1 METRNIGDLTVS
13 LAGLGCNNFGRR
25 CDEAQTKAV
34 VGAALEAGINF
45 FDTADVYG
53 AGLSEQFLGKALG
66 NRRDQV
72 LIATK
77 FGHKFGGDDQKRG
90 GSARWIAE
98 AVEGSLGRLGTD
110 RIDLYQMH
118 VPDDEVPIE
127 ETLEALARLVKNG
140 KVIEIG
146 CSNFTGDQISSATD
160 TASANGFNR
169 FVSAQ
174 NHYSLL
180 VRDVEKEVLPAC
192 RTHGLGMLP
201 YFPLA
206 NGLLTGKYR
215 KGEPAPEGTRLGGL
229 PADRVGRVLNEE
241 NFAKVARLED
251 FAEANGRTILELAM
265 SWLAVQSTLASV
277 IAGAT
282 KPEQVKANA
291 RAVDWKL
298 SVEDLSAIDELV

>member
-1 METRNIGDLTVS
+1 METRSIGDLQVS

-25 CDEAQTKAV
+25 CDEAQSKIV
-34 VGAALEAGINF
+34 VDAALEAGINF

-53 AGLSEQFLGKALG
+53 DGQSEQFLGRALG
-66 NRRDQV
+66 KRRDQV

-77 FGHKFGGDDQKRG
+77 FAHTLGGDDQKRG

-118 VPDDEVPIE
+118 VPDDDVPIE
-127 ETLEALARLVKNG
+127 ETLEALTRLVKDG

-146 CSNFTGDQISSATD
+146 CSNFTGEQISSATE
-160 TASANGFNR
+160 TSNANGFSR

-174 NHYSLL
+174 NHFSLL
-180 VRDVEKEVLPAC
+180 VRDVEAEVLPAC
-192 RTHGLGMLP
+192 TTNGLGMLP

-215 KGEPAPEGTRLGGL
+215 KGEAPPEGTRLGGL
-229 PADRVGRVLNEE
+229 PADRVGRLLSEE
-241 NFAKVARLED
+241 NFAAVERLEE
-251 FAEANGRTILELAM
+251 FAKGQGHTILELAM
-265 SWLAVQSTLASV
+265 SWLAAQPSAVSV

-298 SVEDLSAIDELV
+298 SVENLSEIDRLA

>member
-1 METRNIGDLTVS
+1 METRNLGSLEVS

-25 CDEAQTKAV
+25 INEAQTHAV
-34 VGAALEAGINF
+34 VDAALESGINF

-53 AGLSEQFLGKALG
+53 GGLSEEFLGKALG

-77 FGHKFGGDDQKRG
+77 FGHGEGDKRG

-98 AVEGSLGRLGTD
+98 AVEASLKRLGTD

-127 ETLEALARLVKNG
+127 ETLEALTRLVKDG

-146 CSNFTGDQISSATD
+146 CSNFTGDQISKATE
-160 TASANGFNR
+160 AAGSSGLHR

-174 NHYSLL
+174 NHYSLME
-180 VRDVEKEVLPAC
+180 REVEKEVLPAC
-192 RTHGLGMLP
+192 ATHGLGMLP

-215 KGEPAPEGTRLGGL
+215 KGEAAPEGTRLAAL
-229 PADRVGRVLNEE
+229 PADRASSVFSEE
-241 NFAKVARLED
+241 NFATIERLED
-251 FAEANGRTILELAM
+251 FASANGRTILEVALC
-265 SWLAVQSTLASV
+265 WLACQPTVASV

-291 RAVDWKL
+291 KAVDWKL
-298 SVEDLSAIDELV
+298 SPEALSAINDLVQ